1 MDAITLP
8 ANVGQILD
16 VLDSLGYDSYIVGG
30 CVRDSIMGKE
40 PKDWDITTSATPEQ
54 VKAAFN
60 KTIDTGIKH
69 GTVTVMLDGVGYEVT
84 TFRTDGKYT
93 DCRRPDCV
101 TFTASIEEDLARR
114 DFTMNAIAYHP
125 TKGFID
131 PWGGRGHIES
141 QSIYAVGKSHD
152 RFTEDPLRMLRAVR
166 FVSRLGFEFYGYS
179 ALCRLSKTIVLVSQE
194 RIRDELV
201 KILTGS
207 HVAYA
212 MKLLLDSGLLES
224 IMPELC
230 WCVGFNQNNPN
241 HYLDVYE
248 HTIKVLEDVPP
259 EANVRLAALL
269 HDVAKPLTYT
279 VDERGLGHF
288 YGHHMKGMDMA
299 ENILKRLKFDNHTVA
314 TVSMLVKEH
323 MSWYEHLRGGSIKK
337 LINRVGI
344 ENLTALFQLQRADM
358 RASLKPDTEK
368 VDLLEAEVN
377 RVIREKQPLSVK
389 DLVINGDDLIALG
402 MKPGRE
408 IGQILNFMLE
418 RVLEHP
424 ESNTRDELFS
434 MIRVQ

>member
-1 MDAITLP
+1 MDTIKIPSA
-8 ANVGQILD
+8 VQHILD
-16 VLDSLGYDSYIVGG
+16 TLEGCGYDAYVVGG
-30 CVRDSIMGKE
+30 CVRDSLMGKE
-40 PKDWDITTSATPEQ
+40 PKDWDVTTSATPEQ
-54 VKAAFN
+54 TKACFD

-69 GTVTVMLDGVGYEVT
+69 GTITVMLDGVGYEVT

-131 PWGGRGHIES
+131 PWGGRDHIKS
-141 QSIYAVGKSHD
+141 MSIYAVGKSYD

-179 ALCRLSKTIVLVSQE
+179 ALCKLSGTIVLVSQE

-201 KILTGS
+201 KILTGK
-207 HVAYA
+207 HVVYA
-212 MKLLLDSGLLES
+212 MKLLLDSGLLKH
-224 IMPELC
+224 IIPEMC

-248 HTIKVLEDVPP
+248 HTIKVLDNVPP

-269 HDVAKPLTYT
+269 HDIAKPLTYT
-279 VDERGLGHF
+279 VDEQGVGHF
-288 YGHHMKGMDMA
+288 YGHHMKGMDVA
-299 ENILKRLKFDNHTVA
+299 ENILKRLKFDNHTIS
-314 TVSMLVKEH
+314 TVSMLVREH
-323 MSWYEHLRGGSIKK
+323 MSRYEHLRGGSTKK
-337 LINRVGI
+337 LIRRVGE
-344 ENLTALFQLQRADM
+344 ENLATLFQLQRADM

-377 RVIREKQPLSVK
+377 KIINEKQPLSVK
-389 DLVINGDDLIALG
+389 DLAIGGDDLIALG

-408 IGQILNFMLE
+408 MGQTLNWLLE
-418 RVLEHP
+418 QVLEDATL
-424 ESNTRDELFS
+424 NTRETLLQ
-434 MIRVQ
+434 MVITR